1 MARHFGG
8 SLVHGGYYWNP
19 KAWSV
24 TPIPDEG
31 GMLPGDHADGYVKI
45 PILAALALMPIV
57 GGLFVVFVPLIG
69 FGLTFYAIARK
80 LAGGAK
86 KGAEEL
92 AATVAPGWVPGEAHL
107 TGKRADKEGEKGEP
121 AKDEALDKLSK
132 EIDEKRGDKRGEK

>member
-1 MARHFGG
+1 MAKYSGG

-31 GMLPGDHADGYVKI
+31 GMLPGDAVDRYVKV
-45 PILAALALMPIV
+45 PILVALALMPIV
-57 GGLFVVFVPLIG
+57 GGLFVVFLPFIG
-69 FGLTFYAIARK
+69 FALTFYAIARK

-92 AATVAPGWVPGEAHL
+92 AATVSPGWVPGEAHL
-107 TGKRADKEGEKGEP
+107 TGKRAEKDGEKGEP

-132 EIDEKRGDKRGEK
+132 EIEKKRSEK